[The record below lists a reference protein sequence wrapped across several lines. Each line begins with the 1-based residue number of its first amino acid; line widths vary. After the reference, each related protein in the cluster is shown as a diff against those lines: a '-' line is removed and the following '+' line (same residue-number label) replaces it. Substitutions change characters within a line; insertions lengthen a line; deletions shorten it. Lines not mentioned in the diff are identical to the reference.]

1 MESDMHDISQMIFM
15 FEYEPDEIGTPV
27 LFSFDVESEEIP
39 PVVPDIAAKDKTAPV
54 KKRNKIINNS
64 YKSGE
69 NLKGDD
75 YRFETELRVDPNYAS
90 SNLSHIYD
98 AENNI
103 LYRKVQDEVL
113 ALIDANNELAEMLSE
128 AKPKKFN
135 REKVNRMFQIIH
147 EHFEKNHDIRDFGNL
162 IYIFDN
168 VSNLSGLKYSSLYD
182 LLDQSYQQML
192 LVELDKTY
200 DILKH
205 SGKSNTLF

>member
-1 MESDMHDISQMIFM
+1 MKSDMHDISQMIFE
-15 FEYEPDEIGTPV
+15 FDFLPEEDACVHV
-27 LFSFDVESEEIP
+27 LFSFDVEVEEDPVQEKAP
-39 PVVPDIAAKDKTAPV
+39 PCIKPAA